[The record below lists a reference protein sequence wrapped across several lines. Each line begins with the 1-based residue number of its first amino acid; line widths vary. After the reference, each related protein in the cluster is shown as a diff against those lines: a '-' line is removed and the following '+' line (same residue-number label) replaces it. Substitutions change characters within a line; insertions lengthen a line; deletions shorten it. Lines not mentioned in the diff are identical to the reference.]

1 LGKRDSLLF
10 NNSNKENIQNL
21 KIEQK
26 NEIKSDN
33 RLIQQNMSNI
43 PKEESEKK
51 NNDKNI
57 ILIKGKKNK

>member
-51 NNDKNI
+51 K
-57 ILIKGKKNK
+57 